1 VNDQLG
7 PESRA
12 LLDAARDGLGPD
24 EVAIRRMRARVS
36 ALAAGGALGIAAH
49 SHAAAATTA
58 TTTASTSLAI
68 GGIAAKLAVVA
79 ITIGA
84 AVGTR
89 AVIHAR
95 SSPAPRAPIVEVST
109 PSSSLDRDEL
119 APIVV
124 EQVRETAPPPAPLP
138 HVTPMPMP
146 PPVPMPP
153 APPPP
158 PPAPSLARETELVD
172 AALAAMSHGYLAE
185 ALVAIERYTTETA
198 GRGQLA
204 EDAATIEIEAR
215 CRLRD
220 PRAAEGLAAFE
231 ARWPQSA
238 ERARLVAACRPHE

>member
-1 VNDQLG
+1 MNDQLG
-7 PESRA
+7 LESRA

-24 EVAIRRMRARVS
+24 QIAIRRMRARV
-36 ALAAGGALGIAAH
+36 AAIAAGGTLGIAAQA
-49 SHAAAATTA
+49 HAVAATSTA
-58 TTTASTSLAI
+58 TTASTTLAL

-79 ITIGA
+79 IAIGA

-89 AVIHAR
+89 ASVHAHR
-95 SSPAPRAPIVEVST
+95 SPAPRAAIVEV
-109 PSSSLDRDEL
+109 PASSPDRDEL
-119 APIVV
+119 APIVVV

-146 PPVPMPP
+146 MPPPTPTTPSSPPV
-153 APPPP
+153 
-158 PPAPSLARETELVD
+158 PAPSLARETELVD
-172 AALAAMSHGYLAE
+172 AALAAMSHGHPAD

-215 CRLRD
+215 CRLGD
-220 PRAAEGLAAFE
+220 PRAADGLAAFE